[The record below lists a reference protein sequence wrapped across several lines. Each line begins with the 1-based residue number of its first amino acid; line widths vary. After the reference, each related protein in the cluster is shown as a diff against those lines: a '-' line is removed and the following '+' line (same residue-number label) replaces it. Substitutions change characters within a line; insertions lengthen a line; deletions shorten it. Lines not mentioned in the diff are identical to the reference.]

1 MERIYKKIEIFQ
13 KGNVDYREIKSSK
26 NIPENELKN
35 INNKSNNKSNI
46 EINNNGSGNNNKD
59 KQHFKNNISSKW
71 YDKYNNNK
79 KIGYVFDKEKVIT
92 CEDDDNGAK

>member
-1 MERIYKKIEIFQ
+1 MERIYKKIDIL
-13 KGNVDYREIKSSK
+13 KRGNIDYRE
-26 NIPENELKN
+26 L
-35 INNKSNNKSNI
+35 KSNKNLNISNNSNILNKSNI
-46 EINNNGSGNNNKD
+46 STNNDGSGNNKD
-59 KQHFKNNISSKW
+59 INFKNNISSKW